1 MFDAYS
7 ASLQPGI
14 FLDQTMEVIKYN
26 DFVNRELI
34 LFSMADLSRSIPSMV
49 DGLKPSQ
56 QKFLFCAFKRNFVTQ
71 AKVIMNCAHQPLGSP
86 NLGRY
91 GVVRRMASCG
101 MTLNSSCY
109 NALLMAYKNRKP
121 INDYTVHKIFE
132 QLEQSKRCEGGFAE
146 GETRDDFEEEL
157 DSLVTG
163 IDLQPTC
170 SYFNRHFTVY
180 FAALRAFVTVGVKV
194 QRL

>member
-56 QKFLFCAFKRNFVTQ
+56 RKILFCAFKRNFVTQ

-86 NLGRY
+86 NLGRFPH
-91 GVVRRMASCG
+91 C
-101 MTLNSSCY
+101 C
-109 NALLMAYKNRKP
+109 
-121 INDYTVHKIFE
+121 IFVHRLHNF
-132 QLEQSKRCEGGFAE
+132 QVMCQSTQHIIMESRAWQAQS
-146 GETRDDFEEEL
+146 L
-157 DSLVTG
+157 D
-163 IDLQPTC
+163 
-170 SYFNRHFTVY
+170 
-180 FAALRAFVTVGVKV
+180 
-194 QRL
+194 